1 MSRLTKKRRFVP
13 LLVCDDYR
21 AGDGD
26 FGDGDTP
33 GGGAG
38 GGGYLLGE
46 GDFLEMEDDSGNVL
60 IEEGGSTLINDLTEA
75 TEVDPTDLAYL
86 VNDFA
91 GGPASRKITIQDV
104 LDSMINLDSGALTA
118 DESAET
124 PIILDPSGTPV
135 PRAVTLSALYDY
147 LLLLGAVLPDG
158 FQCRTHGGS
167 NTGVGSQGQFNGP
180 GYWTNGLAGETVQ
193 NPANNTDD
201 MLVTYANNRYM
212 EGQTTFRMDQYPV
225 FQFVGRWREATNRY
239 TVAWNNGAFDGF
251 NADLPAQQYIGFHT
265 YYNEQ
270 YWRLIIHDGTS
281 VVLNQITTELVDQ
294 QNSDYELKI
303 VATDTPSIQFW
314 IRGSM
319 YYEETVNLPN
329 FNLGMYPFVGV
340 GNSSAV
346 SWISP
351 KMVNVIATRY

>member
-1 MSRLTKKRRFVP
+1 MSRLTQRRRFTP
-13 LLVCDDYR
+13 LLVGEANPVPDFDVD
-21 AGDGD
+21 GDGSA
-26 FGDGDTP
+26 
-33 GGGAG
+33 GGGGG

-75 TEVDPTDLAYL
+75 TEVNPTDLAYL

-104 LDSMINLDSGALTA
+104 LDSMVNLDSGALTA
-118 DESAET
+118 DENAET

-147 LLLLGAVLPDG
+147 LLLIGAVLPEG
-158 FQCRTHGGS
+158 FQCRTHGGA
-167 NTGVGSQGQFNGP
+167 NTGIGSQAQFNGP
-180 GYWTNGLAGETVQ
+180 GYWTNGLAGEVIL

-201 MLVTYANNRYM
+201 MLVVYQNNRYM
-212 EGQTTFRMDQYPV
+212 EGQTTFRMNQYPI
-225 FQFVGRWREATNRY
+225 FQFVGRWFTNLNRY
-239 TVAWNNGAFDGF
+239 TVAWNNGAFDGT
-251 NADLPAQQYIGFHT
+251 NADLPTQQYIGFHT
-265 YYNEQ
+265 YYNEEF
-270 YWRLIIHDGTS
+270 WRLIIHDGSS
-281 VVLNQITTELVDQ
+281 VVLNTITTEAVEQ
-294 QNSDYELKI
+294 TGSDYELKI

-329 FNLGMYPFVGV
+329 FNLGMYPFIGV
-340 GNSSAV
+340 GNSDPNA
-346 SWISP
+346 WIGP
-351 KMVNVIATRY
+351 KMVNVIADRY